1 MDKQTYCAELTKLY
15 VELSKPL
22 EPRFSHRYDEYT
34 VPMTNQIRMQNY
46 LHVMKQL
53 YKNCPNNNSEKN
65 NQIFNDISTNTK
77 SYYND
82 IKMILDQHNTN

>member
-34 VPMTNQIRMQNY
+34 VPMTNQIRVQNY
-46 LHVMKQL
+46 LEVMKQL
-53 YKNCPNNNSEKN
+53 YKNCPNNNEKN
-65 NQIFNDISTNTK
+65 KQIFDDISTNTK
-77 SYYND
+77 SYYNN
-82 IKMILDQHNTN
+82 IKMILDQHDVS